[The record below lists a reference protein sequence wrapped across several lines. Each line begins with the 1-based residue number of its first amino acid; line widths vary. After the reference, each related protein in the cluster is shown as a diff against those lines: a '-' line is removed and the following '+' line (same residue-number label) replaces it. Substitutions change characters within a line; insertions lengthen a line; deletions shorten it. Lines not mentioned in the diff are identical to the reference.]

1 MKTTK
6 LYPIRYNF
14 KKPSLLL
21 DLTVYN
27 LLHLWVQTAF
37 SIYVM
42 KIRDEYNLT
51 QVELSEKS
59 IVDCGLGHIVS
70 IKNKIHNCNI
80 YNVDD
85 LLLYPIL

>member
-1 MKTTK
+1 ME
-6 LYPIRYNF
+6 
-14 KKPSLLL
+14 
-21 DLTVYN
+21 
-27 LLHLWVQTAF
+27 QTAF

-42 KIRDEYNLT
+42 KMREEQNLT

-85 LLLYPIL
+85 LILYPIL